1 MPVYTFKP
9 TEVKINSES
18 LIGIVEEVTLTLNR
32 KFQEIN
38 TQGMTFPA
46 DIPIPGK
53 FEKPEVKIKFKGAP
67 PVSIMRKAL
76 SPNFF
81 VKLSFTSK
89 IYGISEMQG
98 LVHDEDFT
106 VRVNGWLKGVG
117 DIASKEE
124 GYEQE
129 IGIAPAYIEI
139 KGTKSGKLTAIGVE
153 GILQDELNLLA
164 QSPGGF

>member
-9 TEVKINSES
+9 TEVKMNSES
-18 LIGIVEEVTLTLNR
+18 LIGIVDEVTLTLNR

-46 DIPIPGK
+46 DIPVPGK

-67 PVSIMRKAL
+67 PVNVLKKAL
-76 SPNFF
+76 SPDFF
-81 VKLSFTSK
+81 VKMTFTSK
-89 IYGISEMQG
+89 IYGITEMQG
-98 LVHDEDFT
+98 LVYDEDFT
-106 VRVNGWLKGVG
+106 VRINGWLKGAG
-117 DIASKEE
+117 DIPFKEE
-124 GYEQE
+124 GYEEE
-129 IGIAPAYIEI
+129 IAVAPAYVEI

-164 QSPGGF
+164 QGAL

>member
-1 MPVYTFKP
+1 MIAIFRPV
-9 TEVKINSES
+9 EVKINSES
-18 LIGIVEEVTLTLNR
+18 LIGIVEEITLTLNR
-32 KFQEIN
+32 KFQEVN
-38 TQGMTFPA
+38 TQGMPFPA
-46 DIPIPGK
+46 DIPVPGK

-67 PVSIMRKAL
+67 PASILKRAL
-76 SPNFF
+76 SPDFF
-81 VKLSFTSK
+81 VRLSFTSK

-98 LVHDEDFT
+98 LVYDEDFT
-106 VRVNGWLKGVG
+106 VRINGWLKGAG
-117 DIASKEE
+117 DIPFKEE

-164 QSPGGF
+164 QGAL

>member
-9 TEVKINSES
+9 TEVKMNGES
-18 LIGIVEEVTLTLNR
+18 LIGIVDEITLTLNR

-67 PVSIMRKAL
+67 PVNVLKKAL
-76 SPNFF
+76 SPDFF
-81 VKLSFTSK
+81 VKMTFTSK
-89 IYGISEMQG
+89 IYGITEIQG
-98 LVHDEDFT
+98 LVYDEDFT
-106 VRVNGWLKGVG
+106 VRVNGWLKGAG
-117 DIASKEE
+117 DIPFKEE
-124 GYEQE
+124 GYEEE
-129 IGIAPAYIEI
+129 IGVAPAYIEI

-153 GILQDELNLLA
+153 GVLQDELNLLV
-164 QSPGGF
+164 QGVS